1 MKINLKKLIFLAFIF
16 ATLSSFSQECEVKND
31 PITGE
36 KTCIF
41 SNKAGT
47 LKYEY
52 KVGGVINF
60 FTTFNYSGE
69 QNFAMPKGSE
79 IIIKLENDSIIRL
92 YSIVEAMPQTR
103 VVANQYGASVYT
115 YYTFAFEL
123 TAEQVKTLASS
134 DVVFMRYPAIS
145 GGSNDYEVKGFG
157 KIFAK
162 KITKGAQCI
171 LENL

>member
-1 MKINLKKLIFLAFIF
+1 MKINLKKIIFLAFIF
-16 ATLSSFSQECEVKND
+16 ATFTSYSQDCEVKND

-41 SNKAGT
+41 NYKNGS

-60 FTTFNYSGE
+60 LLTFDYSGE

-79 IIIKLENDSIIRL
+79 VIIKLENDSIIRL
-92 YSIVEAMPQTR
+92 YSIVEAMPQTK
-103 VVANQYGASVYT
+103 VFATQNSAGVMT

-123 TAEQVKTLASS
+123 TADQIKTLASS
-134 DVVFMRYPAIS
+134 NVVFYRYPSVS
-145 GGSNDYEVKGFG
+145 GGTNDYEVKGLG